1 MTVPPIAEP
10 RCDSGRG
17 SDAQRQPAAP
27 DASGSRSAPVLA
39 GWLRAAAKRLE
50 RAGVDSPALEARLL
64 VEHVL
69 SLDTVQVFREGRRSL
84 AGSELARLEALL
96 GRRERGEPLQY
107 VLGTAYF
114 WSLRLDVGPGVL
126 IPRPETEHLVEAV
139 LAHLSRLPRQEDGVV
154 IADLGIGSG
163 AIALALLV
171 ERPDLVALGVDRSA
185 AALRYAMRNAVAH
198 GVAGRLWLYRGDW
211 CRPLWREWRGRLA
224 AVACNPPYIAA
235 EEAPSL
241 APGVRAFEPHEAL
254 FAPGEPP
261 ALYREIALQA
271 LPLLA
276 AGGLL
281 ALELPGSPFAAAIVD
296 AVRALPGYKDVAV
309 RDDYGGRARVLTARR
324 RAADA
329 AGAAEMRDAAARGA
343 ARA

>member
-1 MTVPPIAEP
+1 
-10 RCDSGRG
+10 
-17 SDAQRQPAAP
+17 
-27 DASGSRSAPVLA
+27 
-39 GWLRAAAKRLE
+39 
-50 RAGVDSPALEARLL
+50 
-64 VEHVL
+64 
-69 SLDTVQVFREGRRSL
+69 
-84 AGSELARLEALL
+84 
-96 GRRERGEPLQY
+96 
-107 VLGTAYF
+107 
-114 WSLRLDVGPGVL
+114 
-126 IPRPETEHLVEAV
+126 
-139 LAHLSRLPRQEDGVV
+139 
-154 IADLGIGSG
+154 
-163 AIALALLV
+163 
-171 ERPDLVALGVDRSA
+171 
-185 AALRYAMRNAVAH
+185 
-198 GVAGRLWLYRGDW
+198 
-211 CRPLWREWRGRLA
+211 